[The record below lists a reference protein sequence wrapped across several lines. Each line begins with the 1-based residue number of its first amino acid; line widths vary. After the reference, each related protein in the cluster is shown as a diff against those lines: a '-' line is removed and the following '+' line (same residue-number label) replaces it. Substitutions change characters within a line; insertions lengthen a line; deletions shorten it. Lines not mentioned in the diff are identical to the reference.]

1 MIAFLES
8 VLALRKVRALFASV
22 PVCANPFA
30 ELVLRFQ
37 LRPLLRAEFGRLPQ
51 NGALL
56 VVSNHP
62 SGGSD
67 ALALCGEV
75 ITQRP
80 DTLVM
85 VNEMLSRSQA
95 LQSVIIPVSIM
106 DPDRPEQKARNLK
119 SMKQTLSHLRNGG
132 CVLIFPAGEVSR
144 WQWQKAKIEDGEW
157 SEHIAV
163 IAQRSNATVVPAWVQ
178 TNNPSWFYVLAALSG
193 LAAAAVLPLC
203 LYLARGQEVRFAFGR
218 PILSEFFKD
227 LSARET
233 ILSLRSASESL
244 SEHF

>member
-1 MIAFLES
+1 
-8 VLALRKVRALFASV
+8 
-22 PVCANPFA
+22 
-30 ELVLRFQ
+30 
-37 LRPLLRAEFGRLPQ
+37 
-51 NGALL
+51 LL

-67 ALALCGEV
+67 ALVLCGEV

-106 DPDRPEQKARNLK
+106 DSATPEQKARTLK
-119 SMKQTLSHLRNGG
+119 SIKQTMSHLRKGG

-144 WQWQKAKIEDGEW
+144 WQWRKGRIEDGAW

-163 IAQRSNATVVPAWVQ
+163 MAQRAGAAVVPAWVQ
-178 TNNPSWFYVLAALSG
+178 TSNPPWFYVLAAVSG
-193 LAAAAVLPLC
+193 LAGAAVLPLC
-203 LYLARGQEVRFAFGR
+203 LYLARGQAVRFAFGS
-218 PILSEFFKD
+218 PILSESLTG
-227 LSARET
+227 LSADEA
-233 ILSLRSASESL
+233 IIALRHASESL
-244 SEHF
+244 AEHY